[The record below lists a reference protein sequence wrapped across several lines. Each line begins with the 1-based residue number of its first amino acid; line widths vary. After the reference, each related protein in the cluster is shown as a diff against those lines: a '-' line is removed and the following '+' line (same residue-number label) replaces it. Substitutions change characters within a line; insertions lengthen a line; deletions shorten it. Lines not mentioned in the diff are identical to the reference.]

1 MSIPEVFIPEAELPH
16 VIVPFPLY
24 ITVHLGAPDEEAL
37 NVTVPFLDYIKN
49 VASSELYPTWP
60 EEALRANIH
69 AITSVAMNRVFTEL
83 YRSRGYN
90 YDITNDTRYDQ
101 AYIHERGIFDN
112 ISDITNEIF
121 NKYIVRFNR
130 IEPLFAAFCDGRISQ
145 CNGMFQWGSVD
156 LANQGYTAEEIL
168 KYYYGDDIYLLES
181 TASEEIKGTFPG
193 KPLSLGDS
201 GVDVLRMQHSINRLN
216 DNFPLIPNIEITG
229 FYDENTENAV
239 KVFQEVFG
247 LPVTG
252 IVDSE
257 TWYKIRYIY
266 VAVTDLDELASEGL
280 LTEDL
285 RQLYS
290 NIVLEGGNL
299 PIVAYIKLF
308 LNILSNKYDTL
319 QPIEI
324 NTFYG
329 PETSRAV
336 REYQNIMGLNP
347 TGIVDQETLNLLYN
361 EVYSILTSRPIEDIR
376 LPLLPYSG
384 VILSEGMG
392 LEYPRILLLEI
403 MLNSISAMHPQ
414 IKPVEVGGIF
424 NSNTTAAVIAF
435 QGLYGLPVT
444 GIVDEATWNRLSQVY
459 QSLLQTASHIS

>member
-24 ITVHLGAPDEEAL
+24 ITVH
-37 NVTVPFLDYIKN
+37 
-49 VASSELYPTWP
+49 
-60 EEALRANIH
+60 
-69 AITSVAMNRVFTEL
+69 
-83 YRSRGYN
+83 
-90 YDITNDTRYDQ
+90 
-101 AYIHERGIFDN
+101 
-112 ISDITNEIF
+112 
-121 NKYIVRFNR
+121 
-130 IEPLFAAFCDGRISQ
+130 
-145 CNGMFQWGSVD
+145 VD

-266 VAVTDLDELASEGL
+266 VAVTGLDELASEGL

-290 NIVLEGGNL
+290 NIVLEGGN
-299 PIVAYIKLF
+299 
-308 LNILSNKYDTL
+308 
-319 QPIEI
+319 
-324 NTFYG
+324 
-329 PETSRAV
+329 
-336 REYQNIMGLNP
+336 
-347 TGIVDQETLNLLYN
+347 
-361 EVYSILTSRPIEDIR
+361 
-376 LPLLPYSG
+376 
-384 VILSEGMG
+384 
-392 LEYPRILLLEI
+392 
-403 MLNSISAMHPQ
+403 
-414 IKPVEVGGIF
+414 
-424 NSNTTAAVIAF
+424 
-435 QGLYGLPVT
+435 LPVT